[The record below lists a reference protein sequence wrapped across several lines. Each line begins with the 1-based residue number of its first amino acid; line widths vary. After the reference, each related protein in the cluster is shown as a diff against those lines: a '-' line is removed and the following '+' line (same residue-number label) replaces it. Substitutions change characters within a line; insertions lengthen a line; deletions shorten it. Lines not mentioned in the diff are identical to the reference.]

1 MRVQCVGT
9 FAEAKTAFR
18 LTVLRYEIEIKKT
31 KSFLSSDEENVNFVE
46 NFEENMEKL
55 EKKIKILQVDDNN
68 KILDEND
75 FLYNN
80 YFADSTLTNFPF
92 ILQKVKLF
100 INSCE
105 FIESDTKPNNNRN
118 KK

>member
-18 LTVLRYEIEIKKT
+18 LAVLKYETEIKKT
-31 KSFLSSDEENVNFVE
+31 KSFLFSDEKNVNFEE
-46 NFEENMEKL
+46 NFAENMEKL
-55 EKKIKILQVDDNN
+55 ENEIKNLEVDDYDRV
-68 KILDEND
+68 LDEND

-80 YFADSTLTNFPF
+80 YCADSTLTNFPF

-105 FIESDTKPNNNRN
+105 IKSDMKPNNNRN
-118 KK
+118 KR